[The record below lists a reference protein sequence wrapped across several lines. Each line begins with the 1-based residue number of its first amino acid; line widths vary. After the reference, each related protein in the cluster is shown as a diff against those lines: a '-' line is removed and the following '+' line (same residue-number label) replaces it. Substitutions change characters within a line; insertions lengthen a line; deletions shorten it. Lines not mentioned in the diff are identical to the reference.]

1 MEMKRKIDDIS
12 DMFGDLAVSKKTKP
26 ACTEIVPYIRKAKRP
41 SQPKGP
47 DYQNSFNFPSFETK
61 DFYSRAEVV
70 DILKKRDAILWDKL
84 LRYARAEN
92 AEATIRRAK
101 ETLDHIG
108 VH

>member
-12 DMFGDLAVSKKTKP
+12 DMFGNMSVSKKTKP
-26 ACTEIVPYIRKAKRP
+26 ACTEIVPYVRKAKRP
-41 SQPKGP
+41 NVKIQYENP
-47 DYQNSFNFPSFETK
+47 FNFPKFETK
-61 DFYSRAEVV
+61 YFYSRAEVV
-70 DILKKRDAILWDKL
+70 EILKKRDAVLWDKL
-84 LRYARAEN
+84 LKYARADN